1 MPDESY
7 IRIPLGGR
15 YRDKPSTAWT
25 IIDFADA
32 HLMAYKW
39 CLNRQRGDKLAYAIR
54 WVPRGDGTY
63 RSERMSRVILGLE
76 RGDPRRADHINGDRL
91 DNRREN
97 LRIVTPQQNAQN
109 MASHRDALS
118 PYRGVSWFAPK
129 GKWMARA
136 YVNGKSHHLGYFDDD
151 AEAGAVARAFR
162 EAHMTH
168 NVESR
173 H

>member
-1 MPDESY
+1 MREEEY
-7 IRIPLGGR
+7 LRIPLGGR
-15 YRDKPSTAWT
+15 YKSKPVKHWALIDPIDAVMQVWNWT
-25 IIDFADA
+25 
-32 HLMAYKW
+32 
-39 CLNRQRGDKLAYAIR
+39 LNDSGYAVHTMEINRGGGR
-54 WVPRGDGTY
+54 RG
-63 RSERMSRVILGLE
+63 SRVYRLHRMILGLPH
-76 RGDPRRADHINGDRL
+76 GDPREGDHINGNRL
-91 DNRREN
+91 DCRRAN
-97 LRIVTPQQNAQN
+97 LRIVTRKENSQN

-136 YVNGKSHHLGYFDDD
+136 HIDGKSHHLGYFDDD
-151 AEAGAVARAFR
+151 AKAGEVAQAFR